1 METLDAHV
9 LGSLCSMISLLI
21 AANSQ
26 YVVPTQFQGDW
37 FSIEHGDDIDTIIN
51 DNELI
56 KSPGTDPIFHGRCIG
71 MYYFHILNILF
82 MFIIIINQP
91 YTCCLTE
98 RSHGSS
104 LGCLFL
110 LQSIST
116 AHTTSTANNLILK
129 Q

>member
-1 METLDAHV
+1 
-9 LGSLCSMISLLI
+9 MISLSI
-21 AANSQ
+21 VANSQ

-37 FSIEHGDDIDTIIN
+37 FSIEHGNDIDTIIN

-82 MFIIIINQP
+82 MLIIIIIQP
-91 YTCCLTE
+91 YTCCSTE
-98 RSHGSS
+98 RSYGCSIGS
-104 LGCLFL
+104 LFL

-116 AHTTSTANNLILK
+116 ADTTSTANNIIFK
-129 Q
+129 K